1 VRDSLARITDST
13 LLRHDV
19 DARAANHADAA
30 IIRGLTALRLFDLT
44 RDEDAADAAR
54 DAFERAKRDDPASA
68 WAAWGIGR
76 SLVASD
82 TARRN
87 PAIVTGRAFAAAL
100 GLDPP
105 SRARRAFRDALRLD
119 PDFLPAAEALAP
131 LAIRAQDADALVA
144 ARESLRRVTST
155 LSAGPGAWLALSGV
169 ERALGDLDA
178 AESASA
184 YAIAALTPAA
194 DAGAPPAAYVYRE
207 MAIVRFLAGLAEA
220 GTRSWYDAIDVST
233 LESSEIFFEDVRVLA
248 DDFDRESFQHAD
260 LRARREWLRKF
271 WITRAAMAGVTTAD
285 RIAEHYHRLDQAAHR
300 YPRQRQYGAPPR
312 NALLLER
319 PELPFDDRGI
329 IYIRHGEPFD
339 IIRTPDAAR
348 VQTESWAY
356 RMPDGNFRMV
366 HFANYGT
373 AERTSAAVG
382 DPAATGANGEL
393 GEAYDEFILV
403 YNLPCFGG
411 FVGDRVLYDRSLIA
425 LTRCDPLEIR
435 SVSATVRRGVREA
448 LRTDSDAPDFE
459 RDLPFFYDLH
469 TVRGETGLTDLTA
482 AIVIQGSGID
492 PVAAAGGV
500 TYGLDVALIVVD
512 TMFQRVTRFDTT
524 LWLPSPR
531 RLGPDEWLRTH
542 VTLPVSPS
550 TESIQRLIVRAAAD
564 RSHGQLFGR
573 AIALP
578 DYSRPGLRISDVVLA
593 SPDSGGTWSRGG
605 VSLWCT
611 RRTLRAAQDSE
622 AVVIRLA
629 A

>member
-1 VRDSLARITDST
+1 MALVIVIGGRTRWPFTRASGKPNYRGLFAPGSTRTHNADLARPTCSMPAGHISIRHTVQPQDRIVGRAEFFLVVGALCLPGSARAAQQRDFLAVRDSLARITDST

-44 RDEDAADAAR
+44 RDEDAAAAAR

-403 YNLPCFGG
+403 Y
-411 FVGDRVLYDRSLIA
+411 
-425 LTRCDPLEIR
+425 
-435 SVSATVRRGVREA
+435 
-448 LRTDSDAPDFE
+448 
-459 RDLPFFYDLH
+459 
-469 TVRGETGLTDLTA
+469 
-482 AIVIQGSGID
+482 
-492 PVAAAGGV
+492 
-500 TYGLDVALIVVD
+500 
-512 TMFQRVTRFDTT
+512 
-524 LWLPSPR
+524 
-531 RLGPDEWLRTH
+531 
-542 VTLPVSPS
+542 
-550 TESIQRLIVRAAAD
+550 
-564 RSHGQLFGR
+564 
-573 AIALP
+573 
-578 DYSRPGLRISDVVLA
+578 
-593 SPDSGGTWSRGG
+593 
-605 VSLWCT
+605 
-611 RRTLRAAQDSE
+611 AAQNGAKGS
-622 AVVIRLA
+622 RLSLSC
-629 A
+629 